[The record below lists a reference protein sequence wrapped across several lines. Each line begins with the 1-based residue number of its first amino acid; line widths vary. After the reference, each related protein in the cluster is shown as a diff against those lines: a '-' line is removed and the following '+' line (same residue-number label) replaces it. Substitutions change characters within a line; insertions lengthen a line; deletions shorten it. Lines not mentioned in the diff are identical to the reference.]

1 MPRFICAVHAPDG
14 DPRAFALVEQM
25 PGDADGPDYTVRD
38 LRTLD
43 AGDPTADL
51 LNVTAS
57 EEQYAGNVRFVTTGG
72 QRAADALHEH
82 GPSAMAVQIRG
93 GASASAD
100 AQSVSLQVLV
110 DTFQRLYRADAV
122 TVSGQFDAASG
133 AVDALYAAADLE
145 NAAPGSD
152 RDADG
157 DLDAG
162 APGTSGAGPNATT
175 VEQSG
180 GQAALS
186 TETVKAPVGPD
197 EASAA
202 AVAAQTNVARTAAET
217 GAEARDLGEHADVA
231 TALALA
237 VWFGETSRDE
247 IGDTDKADEA
257 SAARMRG

>member
-1 MPRFICAVHAPDG
+1 MPTFLCAVHAPDG

-25 PGDADGPDYTVRD
+25 PGDADGPSYTVRD
-38 LRTLD
+38 LRALD
-43 AGDPTADL
+43 ADDPTADL
-51 LNVTAS
+51 LGVTAS

-72 QRAADALHEH
+72 QRAADALHAR

-93 GASASAD
+93 GGSASAD

-110 DTFQRLYRADAV
+110 DTFERLYRADAV
-122 TVSGQFDAASG
+122 TVPGHFDAASG
-133 AVDALYAAADLE
+133 AVDALYSAADLE

-152 RDADG
+152 RDSTG

-162 APGTSGAGPNATT
+162 APGTSSAGPNATT

-180 GQAALS
+180 NAAPLS
-186 TETVKAPVGPD
+186 TETVNAPVSPD

-202 AVAAQTNVARTAAET
+202 AVAAQRNVARTAAQT
-217 GAEARDLGEHADVA
+217 SAEVPDLGEHADVA

-237 VWFGETSRDE
+237 VWFGESSRDR
-247 IGDTDKADEA
+247 IGSTDKADEA
-257 SAARMRG
+257 SAERMKQ